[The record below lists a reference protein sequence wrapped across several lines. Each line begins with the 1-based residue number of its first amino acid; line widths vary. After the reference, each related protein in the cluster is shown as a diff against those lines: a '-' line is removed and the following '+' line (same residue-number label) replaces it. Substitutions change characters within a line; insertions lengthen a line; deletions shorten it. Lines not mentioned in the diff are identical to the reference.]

1 MISSR
6 LKQLRSHLNLTQS
19 DLASVLGIAKT
30 TLAAYEQEK
39 SEPNIETLTKMANY
53 FDVTIDYLLGRSD
66 GRILEDQSIY
76 ERFGLTDEAIMSLE
90 AIKRISNNNNHTQSI
105 LKNINALIGDTET
118 LLSISS
124 YLDAVVK
131 KEQYVVCKYYISQ
144 NGEDLIEEPDAT
156 EKLLNYS
163 QWENIFFSDIEANLS
178 RLKKAITKGTP

>member
-1 MISSR
+1 MLGTR
-6 LKQLRSHLNLTQS
+6 LKELRKQHNITQFE
-19 DLASVLGIAKT
+19 LASALNVAKT
-30 TLAAYEQEK
+30 TIAAYEQEVN
-39 SEPNIETLTKMANY
+39 EPSSTMLEKLADY
-53 FDVTIDYLLGRSD
+53 FNVTIDYLLGRSD

-76 ERFGLTDEAIMSLE
+76 ERFGLSDEAIMSLE

-178 RLKKAITKGTP
+178 RLKKDIAKGTP